1 MARGRKKQQELT
13 TLEAYKNEIIRLKI
27 VEKEILKSLEK
38 NREQIRIFEEKVMQ
52 EEHRELMK
60 LIEEKGI
67 TFDEVK
73 NMISSIGKNDS
84 NANSEN
90 QVIADKSEE

>member
-27 VEKEILKSLEK
+27 VEREILKSLEK

-73 NMISSIGKNDS
+73 NMISSIGKNNNS
-84 NANSEN
+84 TNSEN
-90 QVIADKSEE
+90 QVVADKSEE